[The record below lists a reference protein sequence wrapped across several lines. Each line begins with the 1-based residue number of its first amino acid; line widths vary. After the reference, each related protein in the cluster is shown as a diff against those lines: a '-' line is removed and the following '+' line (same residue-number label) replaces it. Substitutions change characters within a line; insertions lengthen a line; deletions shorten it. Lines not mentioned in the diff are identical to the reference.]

1 MNKQFVLLLSILFS
15 LGLKAQDTTNVLF
28 IGNSITYF
36 NSMPQTFESIANS
49 KGNPTKVTLYAPG
62 GTGFVNHVNDARVFN
77 HFKKGDWDYVILQPG
92 SNESPGYSY
101 PISQTLSRA
110 RSLID
115 SIKAYNQCVDILF
128 YEISYGVWGSSSS
141 NLVTYN
147 NTMTAIKS
155 NLTLLADSTFSFFAP
170 VGEAFRT
177 AWNANQSEMLW
188 GGVGDIHPNAKGS
201 YIAACVF
208 YATIFQKPS
217 LGSSVT
223 STLTRTDSRRFQTL
237 ADSIVLNNLS
247 DWKINTYNQYTNF
260 SYSLNSKNINLTNL
274 SKNYDSVLWVFG
286 DGNSSS
292 SIHLTHSY
300 SSAGNYTVK
309 LITYSKG
316 CVDTNSQNI
325 TIAVT
330 DLNENLNQKKW
341 IIYPNPASNY
351 LNIQGP
357 DDGLATY
364 SIYTVNGSL
373 ILRTQNRKIDISKY
387 TKGIYVLKIETG
399 NHNFTHRIKWVK
411 Y

>member
-1 MNKQFVLLLSILFS
+1 MNKQFILLLSIVFS

-36 NSMPQTFESIANS
+36 NNMPQTFESIANS

-77 HFKKGDWDYVILQPG
+77 HFKKGDWDYIILQPG
-92 SNESPGYSY
+92 SNESPGYSF

-110 RSLID
+110 RVLID
-115 SIKAYNQCVDILF
+115 SIKAYNQCVNILF

-188 GGVGDIHPNAKGS
+188 GGVGDIHPNDKGS

-208 YATIFQKPS
+208 YSTIFQQPS
-217 LGSSVT
+217 LGSLVT
-223 STLTRTDSRRFQTL
+223 STLTRADSRRFQTL
-237 ADSIVLNNLS
+237 ADSIVLSNLS
-247 DWKINTYNQYTNF
+247 DWKINTYNQHTDF
-260 SYSLNSKNINLTNL
+260 SYSIHSNSINLTNL
-274 SKNYDSVLWVFG
+274 SKNYDSVLWIFG

-292 SIHLTHSY
+292 GINPSHSY
-300 SSAGNYTVK
+300 SSIGNYTVK

-316 CVDTNSQNI
+316 CTDTNSQNI
-325 TIAVT
+325 AIMVT
-330 DLNENLNQKKW
+330 SVHENTDQSNWK
-341 IIYPNPASNY
+341 IYPNPASSY

-357 DDGLATY
+357 DDKSAIY
-364 SIYTVNGSL
+364 SIYTINGSL
-373 ILRTQNRKIDISKY
+373 ILRTQNKKINISNY
-387 TKGIYVLKIETG
+387 MNGIYVLKIETS
-399 NHNFTHRIKWVK
+399 NHNHPHRIKWIK